1 MGELPR
7 GLKGTEC
14 TQGQEVLSVKSKG
27 SEGILVS
34 GSGSW
39 AEAKASQ
46 LLEAWIL
53 DLNLLMKQGE
63 VKGRDGNIC
72 ILKAISGMAHLL
84 AGSDL
89 LQWTSELYDQ
99 LLLPA
104 LREEKGVAGC

>member
-1 MGELPR
+1 M
-7 GLKGTEC
+7 
-14 TQGQEVLSVKSKG
+14 
-27 SEGILVS
+27 
-34 GSGSW
+34 
-39 AEAKASQ
+39 
-46 LLEAWIL
+46 L

-89 LQWTSELYDQ
+89 LQWTRELHDQ

-104 LREEKGVAGC
+104 LREEKGVAGCLFSDPLFWDSGQIIQLELLISEKKNQKKGKLVKFG